1 MLTFPVNHGKTLNIV
16 AFTTTEND
24 WPDHERLTM
33 PAKREDALK
42 DFKGYGDDVTK
53 LLQLCQPEL
62 DIVSAP
68 ILIHLE
74 ETDLS

>member
-1 MLTFPVNHGKTLNIV
+1 MGPGGHMLTFPVNHGKTLNIV
-16 AFTTTEND
+16 AFTTTTND

-62 DIVSAP
+62 DIVSN
-68 ILIHLE
+68 
-74 ETDLS
+74 